1 MITKLK
7 FNGRMAL
14 LAGLFLFGMILAQFM
29 HWYVLKEVQINGPID
44 QKISQSKDI
53 IADILPPP
61 LYIIEAYAVLLQ
73 ASEAKDVAQIR
84 EFEKKFRE
92 LGNQYIE
99 KHDKYSKELESGS
112 LKELLLKTSYTPA
125 MEFFQIA
132 KEQVFPNLGTGKNTV
147 DIKTIMATKIKE
159 KYEIHRQAID
169 KAVEQANDRN
179 DKDALYAEKSI
190 SFWNRLQLGF
200 SISLIVLI
208 LVITF
213 KVSKSIIDPTQNLVE
228 IMKSIANL
236 DLTKRLKVST
246 KDEIGE
252 IAEYVNIV
260 VQNIHTVVKQVRLS
274 TVQLHATGTEIA
286 AAAAQH
292 DSAIQEFGASSN
304 QIASAVKEIS
314 NTGQELMNTVNSLRE
329 SSDNT
334 SALAGEGRNSL
345 NNMQSS
351 MQQLSDATGSIST
364 KLDMIRDKAGG
375 IGTVVTTITK
385 VADQTNLLSI
395 NAAIEAEKAGDAG
408 KGFLVVAREIR
419 RLADQTAVAT
429 LDIEQMVRHMQS
441 AVATGVM
448 EMDKF
453 HQSVKS
459 LINQVTEISGQMGM
473 VIDHVQNLTIQ
484 FREVREGVEQ
494 QTIGAKQ
501 IDDAMGQL
509 VTAVRQVTA
518 SVKDFNNTA
527 LNLRESANSLQK
539 DVGKFTVND

>member
-1 MITKLK
+1 MLTKLK

-73 ASEAKDVAQIR
+73 ASEAKDGAQIR

-92 LGNQYIE
+92 LENQYIE

-236 DLTKRLKVST
+236 DLTKRLKVSS

>member
-1 MITKLK
+1 MLNKLK

-92 LGNQYIE
+92 LENQYIE

-112 LKELLLKTSYTPA
+112 FKELLLKTSYTPA

-132 KEQVFPNLGTGKNTV
+132 KEQVFQNLGAGKNATE
-147 DIKTIMATKIKE
+147 IKSTMATKIRE
-159 KYEIHRQAID
+159 KYELHRQAID

-200 SISLIVLI
+200 SISLLVLI
-208 LVITF
+208 LVITY

>member
-1 MITKLK
+1 MLNKLK

-92 LGNQYIE
+92 LENQYIE

>member
-1 MITKLK
+1 MLNKLK

-92 LGNQYIE
+92 LENQYIE

-132 KEQVFPNLGTGKNTV
+132 KEQVFPNLGAGKNAT
-147 DIKTIMATKIKE
+147 DIKSTMATKIRE
-159 KYEIHRQAID
+159 KYELHRQAID

-190 SFWNRLQLGF
+190 SFWNRVQLGF

>member
-1 MITKLK
+1 MLTKLK

-73 ASEAKDVAQIR
+73 ASEAKDGVQIR

-92 LGNQYIE
+92 LETQYIE

-527 LNLRESANSLQK
+527 LNLRESANSLKK

>member
-1 MITKLK
+1 MLTKLK

-73 ASEAKDVAQIR
+73 ASEAKDGVQIR
-84 EFEKKFRE
+84 EFEKKFLE
-92 LGNQYIE
+92 LETQYIE
-99 KHDKYSKELESGS
+99 KHDKYSNELESGS